1 MTGFVAF
8 SSTSGKFFL
17 ISSFILDGIFSNKGQ
32 SKQKIKLFV
41 VVSALFCNLFWFSR
55 TFGECFSSKFM
66 HCPVDPD
73 WQQYHSSNVLE
84 NEIRSQNSA
93 YTVRKS
99 FTFCVLCTLFPQLLF
114 DMNRD
119 ILKNPTEVELKIVTN
134 SVYFV
139 MSFGHMDSPQCIW
152 ISTLKPVLVSSVR
165 VFHRYSW
172 IFHKYS
178 SMQIWQGW
186 GRTSNI
192 QIMPETNNCPSWISR
207 SQNGENDYI
216 KYFMINLHDRILQG

>member
-1 MTGFVAF
+1 MEF
-8 SSTSGKFFL
+8 
-17 ISSFILDGIFSNKGQ
+17 FSNKGQ

-84 NEIRSQNSA
+84 IEIRSQNSA

-99 FTFCVLCTLFPQLLF
+99 FIFRVLSTLFPQLPF

-139 MSFGHMDSPQCIW
+139 IWSHGFPTMYMD
-152 ISTLKPVLVSSVR
+152 
-165 VFHRYSW
+165 F
-172 IFHKYS
+172 
-178 SMQIWQGW
+178 
-186 GRTSNI
+186 
-192 QIMPETNNCPSWISR
+192 
-207 SQNGENDYI
+207 YI
-216 KYFMINLHDRILQG
+216 KASIGFFSRCLSQVFLNFSQVFQYADLAGMG